1 MKKKLS
7 ASVCFFSLLVV
18 QLVVFPSASPP
29 LQAGWLEKGADVL
42 KNSVP
47 GTATS
52 LSQPSLGDVTAGL
65 KDALRV
71 GSETVVGNLGRQ
83 DGFNLD
89 PKIHIPLPEKMRIVQ
104 DALKKVGMSSMV
116 DDLETR
122 LNRAAEIATPRAKEL
137 FHNAI
142 SEMTLDDAMAIYKG
156 PDDAATKY
164 FQKKLT
170 PQLTAEMT
178 PVVSESL
185 AETDAVKSYD
195 NVMSKYQSIPFVPD
209 VKADLTAH
217 VVDKGLAG
225 IFYYLAQEEAS
236 IRKNPAKRTTEILQK
251 IFR

>member
-1 MKKKLS
+1 MKRKLS
-7 ASVCFFSLLVV
+7 LSVCFLSLLTA
-18 QLVVFPSASPP
+18 QLVLVPANPPS

-42 KNSVP
+42 QNSMP
-47 GTATS
+47 GKTTSAT
-52 LSQPSLGDVTAGL
+52 QPSLGDVTAGL

-71 GSETVVGNLGRQ
+71 GSETVVGKLGRP

-89 PKIHIPLPEKMRIVQ
+89 PKIHIPLPEKMRVVQ
-104 DALKKVGMSSMV
+104 DALKKIGMSSMV

-137 FHNAI
+137 FLGAI
-142 SEMTLDDAMAIYKG
+142 SEMTMDDAMAIYNG
-156 PDDAATKY
+156 PKDAATRY

-170 PQLTAEMT
+170 PQLTKEMT

-185 AETDAVKSYD
+185 AKTEAVKSYD

-217 VVDKGLAG
+217 VVDKGLDG
-225 IFYYLAQEEAS
+225 IFYYLAREEAA
-236 IRKNPAKRTTEILQK
+236 IRTNPAKRTTEILQK